1 MGAHRVLGF
10 PTRSGR
16 IDREGGAS
24 VDSDRDM
31 ASRPLPGPMH
41 ARRHL
46 HALLACGLLTGG
58 RVAVAEEPSADTPP
72 AELSPELVGQLQRGH
87 LTGVVGHAMTGTGV
101 AMTVLGVGLLN
112 SATTY
117 DRTTGRPIY
126 DDVWQA
132 RYGSGLT
139 VLGPVLVVSGQ
150 ATTYTS
156 ALRNGTRLHRL
167 DPQHTRTAAWSGL
180 AALPVGWALLGA
192 DVGGTGWTGVA
203 LGGGGLLAGGIV
215 QHVFNARKARALGV
229 GLGLDNR
236 RAQVH
241 LQLSPDGLRV
251 AGRF

>member
-1 MGAHRVLGF
+1 
-10 PTRSGR
+10 
-16 IDREGGAS
+16 
-24 VDSDRDM
+24 
-31 ASRPLPGPMH
+31 MH
-41 ARRHL
+41 ARRLL

-117 DRTTGRPIY
+117 D
-126 DDVWQA
+126 DVWQA
-132 RYGSGLT
+132 RYGGGLT

-156 ALRNGTRLHRL
+156 ALQNGTRLHRL

-192 DVGGTGWTGVA
+192 DVGGSAWTGVV

-215 QHVFNARKARALGV
+215 QHVSNARKARALGV

-241 LQLSPDGLRV
+241 LRVSPDGLRV